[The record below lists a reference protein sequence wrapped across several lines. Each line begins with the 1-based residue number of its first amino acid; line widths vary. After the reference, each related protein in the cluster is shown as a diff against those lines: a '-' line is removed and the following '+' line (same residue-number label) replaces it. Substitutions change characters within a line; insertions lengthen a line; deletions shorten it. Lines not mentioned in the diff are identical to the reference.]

1 MDNLREKTVSSAK
14 WNALNQVIIQVT
26 LTVTSIILGRFFL
39 SPREYGLMGMIT
51 VFTGFANILK
61 DFGISA
67 AIIHKKDITEK
78 DLTTAFW
85 TNVFLGALIGGVFAI
100 AAPWLAVFYKE
111 PALQNITYFVAIH
124 FFISTLSIVQN
135 VLLEKSLRFKDIF
148 MYNITAVG
156 AAAIVAIV
164 MAATGWGVWSLVAQQ
179 ITNISV
185 LNLMLWFNTRWK
197 PLFQYSV
204 ESLKG
209 LLKFSIYLFLAS
221 SLNYWNRNLDNMLI
235 GKFAGSDA
243 LGNYSRAYSLMLL
256 PLTQIVGMLV
266 KVLFPALALIQQD
279 LVRVKSVYLKALAV
293 IALLTFPF
301 SIGLWLIA
309 EDFIL
314 ILLGPKWT
322 EAIGV
327 FKILAWAGLLQCV
340 ISPIGSLLSAL
351 GKTKLHFTLGLLS
364 SVLGISAICL
374 GLWLGGVYGV
384 AYGVCAWAASGI
396 FINLYALKK
405 VINLSPVEFIMNLV
419 PVSLISAVMG
429 VAGYF
434 LNEYALQ
441 DLNGY
446 LRMGIMILCCVL
458 IYTPLVSVFKIPAFI
473 EIKNMLLPK
482 LLKK

>member
-1 MDNLREKTVSSAK
+1 MDNLREKTVSGVK
-14 WNALNQVIIQVT
+14 WNALNQIIIQVT

-39 SPREYGLMGMIT
+39 SPKEYGLLGMIT

-67 AIIHKKDITEK
+67 AIVHKKGITEK

-85 TNVFLGALIGGVFAI
+85 TNVILGLVIGGIFAI
-100 AAPWLAVFYKE
+100 AAPWLAIFYKE
-111 PALQNITYFVAIH
+111 PAIKNITYFVAIH

-135 VLLEKSLRFKDIF
+135 VLLEKQLKFKEIF

-156 AAAIVAIV
+156 VAAVVAIA

-185 LNLMLWFNTRWK
+185 LNIMLWVNTRWK
-197 PLFQYSV
+197 PLFFYSI

-256 PLTQIVGMLV
+256 PLTQVVGMLV

-279 LVRVKSVYLKALAV
+279 LVKVKSVYLRALAI
-293 IALLTFPF
+293 IALITFPF

-314 ILLGPKWT
+314 ILLGSKWS

-364 SVLGISAICL
+364 SFLGITSICL

-384 AYGVCAWAASGI
+384 AYGVCIWAASGI
-396 FINLYALKK
+396 FINMYALNK
-405 VINLSPVEFIMNLV
+405 VILLSPLEFVMNLV
-419 PVSLISAVMG
+419 PVSLISAIMG
-429 VAGYF
+429 SAGYF
-434 LNEYALQ
+434 LNEYVLQ
-441 DLNGY
+441 DLNGF
-446 LRMGIMILCCVL
+446 LRMGVMILSCIM
-458 IYTPLVSVFKIPAFI
+458 IYTPLVYFFKVQAFREVLAMI
-473 EIKNMLLPK
+473 LPK